1 VISRQSKGFTFIELT
16 VVILLIGLMF
26 ALTIPRFQ
34 GALLTDD
41 LKKTTRRMIGM
52 IKNLRNEAIREQKD
66 YFLHFDFESNRLWI
80 DSADMT
86 EMERATASEEAS
98 HLPDGVRIM
107 DVWFRGEG
115 KTMSGEAAIRFN
127 RKGYVPQS
135 VIHLGSEDGR
145 EFTLVLSPFLGR
157 VKVLETYVDFVD
169 L

>member
-1 VISRQSKGFTFIELT
+1 MISQHSKGFTFIELT
-16 VVILLIGLMF
+16 VVILLMGLMF

-52 IKNLRNEAIREQKD
+52 IKGLRNEAIREQKD
-66 YFLHFDFESNRLWI
+66 YFLHFDLESNRFWV

-86 EMERATASEEAS
+86 ELERATASEEAS
-98 HLPDGVRIM
+98 HFPEGVRIM
-107 DVWFRGEG
+107 DIWFRGEG
-115 KTMSGEAAIRFN
+115 KTMTGETAIRFN

-157 VKVLETYVDFVD
+157 VKVLETYIDFVD